1 MKPLIPMNFPLETY
15 KAHFAHYAGDMTHAE
30 GFESELTDE
39 ESFLLRAG
47 GLPKKGVPYFY
58 FDTSIHEW
66 RNLPLDSY
74 LVCLGTCEGPQ
85 TRHYI
90 FLDLD
95 HKVYI
100 RWANGHVEFVNSS
113 LSCLMRSL
121 LAYSEWLESI
131 EQIVEHSG
139 SYLIQNEDI
148 FELYYQLRS
157 IDQEA
162 IHPDGLWMYLMEE
175 YPVFEVEQPYL
186 DESLG

>member
-1 MKPLIPMNFPLETY
+1 MNFPLENY
-15 KAHFAHYAGDMTHAE
+15 KSHFSHYAGDMTHAK
-30 GFESELTDE
+30 GFDPGLTDE
-39 ESFLLRAG
+39 ESFLLRAA

-58 FDTSIHEW
+58 FDTHIHEW
-66 RNLPLDSY
+66 RNLPMDNILM
-74 LVCLGTCEGPQ
+74 CLGTCEGPR

-90 FLDLD
+90 FLDHD

-100 RWANGHVEFVNSS
+100 RWANGHIEFVNTS
-113 LSCLMRSL
+113 LACLMRSL
-121 LAYSEWLESI
+121 LVYSEWLESI

-148 FELYYQLRS
+148 FELYYQLRR
-157 IDQEA
+157 IDPKA
-162 IHPDGLWMYLMEE
+162 LCANGLWVYLMEE